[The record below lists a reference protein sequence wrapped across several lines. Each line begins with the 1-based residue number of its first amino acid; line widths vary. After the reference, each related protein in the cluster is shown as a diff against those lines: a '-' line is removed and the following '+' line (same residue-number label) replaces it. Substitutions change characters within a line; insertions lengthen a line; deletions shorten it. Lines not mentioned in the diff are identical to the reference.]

1 MPHEQGIKQ
10 SEVLYSYT
18 QKHDYGSKN
27 AVVIMQSLLPLT
39 AFLLL
44 HFYSFFWCVDEQG
57 IKQAEA
63 LYSYTQ
69 KHGYGR
75 DQVRLFKAPY
85 TSS

>member
-1 MPHEQGIKQ
+1 M
-10 SEVLYSYT
+10 T
-18 QKHDYGSKN
+18 M
-27 AVVIMQSLLPLT
+27 AVKMLSLLPLT

-44 HFYSFFWCVDEQG
+44 HFYSFLVCVDEQG

-63 LYSYTQ
+63 MYSYTQ

-85 TSS
+85 TSSSRPQTLVFQGRIHV